1 MGSSHM
7 VRLVDISLRVRI
19 FAAFGLV
26 LLVTL
31 GFGGFA
37 LNQLAIVDRASSDLG
52 GSAMPSLFQSSQM
65 LRAVVN
71 FRREEANRLL
81 SPTDEDAAYREK
93 NMADW
98 AKQAGALRAQY
109 QLRPGV
115 DRAAI
120 DEFDRLWPQFLASS
134 ETVLGSLKATD
145 KGAAQKAY
153 TDLNRTQFDRINE
166 LLSKLVA
173 QASEAGGR
181 SYDELTAAAATAR
194 LGIIV
199 ALVIAAGIALLAGLV
214 TVATT
219 ATPIRRLTA
228 AMDRL
233 SDHALDTIV
242 PEADRRDEIGAMAHA
257 VEVFKAGLVEA
268 DRLTAAQRDG
278 EAAKALRAA
287 AIDRLVH
294 DFDGQALAALGHFGS
309 AAAELDTTAQSTAA
323 VAERTSA
330 QTTASSASAAQ
341 ATTNVETVAAA
352 TEQMAASIGEIN
364 GQVSRAKDIADRA
377 AEAVRQTK
385 GTVAGLTD
393 ATQKIGEVVTLIQT
407 IAAQTN
413 LLALNATIE
422 AARAGEAGKGFAVV
436 ANEVKSLA
444 NQTARATGEISIQ
457 IAAVQA
463 VSAETSV
470 AIDAIG
476 ETIEAVNEISTSI
489 AAAMEQQ
496 GASTREISRNV
507 AQAAVGT
514 REIAGTL
521 IDVAAAARESGA
533 ASGRVLSAAQGLSR
547 QSAALQAQV
556 TGFLAAIQAA

>member
-1 MGSSHM
+1 
-7 VRLVDISLRVRI
+7 
-19 FAAFGLV
+19 
-26 LLVTL
+26 
-31 GFGGFA
+31 
-37 LNQLAIVDRASSDLG
+37 
-52 GSAMPSLFQSSQM
+52 
-65 LRAVVN
+65 
-71 FRREEANRLL
+71 
-81 SPTDEDAAYREK
+81 
-93 NMADW
+93 
-98 AKQAGALRAQY
+98 
-109 QLRPGV
+109 
-115 DRAAI
+115 
-120 DEFDRLWPQFLASS
+120 
-134 ETVLGSLKATD
+134 
-145 KGAAQKAY
+145 
-153 TDLNRTQFDRINE
+153 
-166 LLSKLVA
+166 
-173 QASEAGGR
+173 
-181 SYDELTAAAATAR
+181 
-194 LGIIV
+194 
-199 ALVIAAGIALLAGLV
+199 
-214 TVATT
+214 
-219 ATPIRRLTA
+219 
-228 AMDRL
+228 
-233 SDHALDTIV
+233 
-242 PEADRRDEIGAMAHA
+242 
-257 VEVFKAGLVEA
+257 
-268 DRLTAAQRDG
+268 
-278 EAAKALRAA
+278 
-287 AIDRLVH
+287 
-294 DFDGQALAALGHFGS
+294 
-309 AAAELDTTAQSTAA
+309 
-323 VAERTSA
+323 
-330 QTTASSASAAQ
+330 
-341 ATTNVETVAAA
+341 
-352 TEQMAASIGEIN
+352 MAASIGEIN